1 MRESLCIL
9 REISRGT
16 RDTCLRVG
24 SRVERQTCAVP
35 PRQAVQLLPSRRCCC
50 GYCSPAA
57 LAAPAFAP
65 ITSSHPFPH
74 SSLLCPSLHLLT
86 CAAFLL
92 RPSLPFLTSVLC
104 VCVRLPD

>member
-35 PRQAVQLLPSRRCCC
+35 PRQAVQLLPSPSLLLRLLQSGCTRCA
-50 GYCSPAA
+50 S
-57 LAAPAFAP
+57 LRSHHLL
-65 ITSSHPFPH
+65 SSFPSLFPSLSF
-74 SSLLCPSLHLLT
+74 SSLAHLCCLPAPS
-86 CAAFLL
+86 F
-92 RPSLPFLTSVLC
+92 PSLPHECVVC
-104 VCVRLPD
+104 VCASP